1 MHLSVELNNQHQE
14 VTRRYFIQL
23 GAAGAL
29 AFKIHSVQ
37 AETNQ
42 SILDS
47 AMADMSYL
55 TAQADFGT
63 VERGDP
69 LPYKLPLAK
78 RLKIGLERE
87 SWKLDVIA
95 DPNSNGGN
103 SFSFSHLMKLADKHA
118 VRYLKIM
125 TCNNIGAP
133 LGMGLWRGSLYDRL
147 FGKQSPKRIFE
158 EFFIMGIITMI
169 LSRCFEVRFPLEG
182 F

>member
-1 MHLSVELNNQHQE
+1 MPLSVELNNQHQE

-95 DPNSNGGN
+95 DPNSNSKIGNPLSSNGGN
-103 SFSFSHLMKLADKHA
+103 SFSFSHLMKLASSND
-118 VRYLKIM
+118 
-125 TCNNIGAP
+125 
-133 LGMGLWRGSLYDRL
+133 
-147 FGKQSPKRIFE
+147 
-158 EFFIMGIITMI
+158 
-169 LSRCFEVRFPLEG
+169 
-182 F
+182 

>member
-1 MHLSVELNNQHQE
+1 MPLSAELKNQHQE

-37 AETNQ
+37 AEANQ

-47 AMADMSYL
+47 AMADMGYL

-95 DPNSNGGN
+95 DPNSNSKIGNPLSSNGDN

-133 LGMGLWRGSLYDRL
+133 LGMGLWEG
-147 FGKQSPKRIFE
+147 
-158 EFFIMGIITMI
+158 
-169 LSRCFEVRFPLEG
+169 VPLRQVIWETKP
-182 F
+182 